1 MDRREFLGR
10 AVKAAVVAGLAPG
23 VIRSEAFAKEVRSVS
38 KSELKKAL
46 TFSMLPGGSIEDK
59 FKIARDTGFDGVEA
73 PPLSDPRE
81 TEAMCAAAEKAEVE
95 IHSVIFGG
103 WGKPLSSADPQA
115 AEEGVQ
121 LVRDGLR
128 AAKEM
133 GATCLLLVPAIVN
146 AETRYVQA
154 YRRSQMRIREVLPD
168 AESLGVPIAVENVWN
183 NFLLSPMEFAFYVD
197 EFKSPYVRA
206 YFDVGNVVAFGWP
219 QDWIRTLGKR
229 ILRVHLKDFKKDTR
243 EWKKLR
249 DGDVNWLE
257 VRKALDEVGYIGY
270 LTAELAGGDEKY
282 LRDVAS
288 RIDKIIA
295 GE

>member
-1 MDRREFLGR
+1 
-10 AVKAAVVAGLAPG
+10 
-23 VIRSEAFAKEVRSVS
+23 
-38 KSELKKAL
+38 
-46 TFSMLPGGSIEDK
+46 
-59 FKIARDTGFDGVEA
+59 
-73 PPLSDPRE
+73 
-81 TEAMCAAAEKAEVE
+81 
-95 IHSVIFGG
+95 
-103 WGKPLSSADPQA
+103 
-115 AEEGVQ
+115 
-121 LVRDGLR
+121 
-128 AAKEM
+128 M

-146 AETRYVQA
+146 AETRYVEA
-154 YRRSQMRIREVLPD
+154 YRRSQMRIKEVIPD
-168 AESLGVPIAVENVWN
+168 AEKLAVPIAVENVWN

-219 QDWIRTLGKR
+219 QDWIRTLGER

-243 EWKKLR
+243 EWKNLR

-257 VRKALDEVGYIGY
+257 VRKALDEVGYSGY
-270 LTAELAGGDEKY
+270 LTAELHGGDEKH